1 MNFSQKQYELSLRL
15 FTTELNDSVN
25 YFNSLNLA
33 KARKNPF
40 SSPKKYVIKHV
51 STEPYKDFYVIN
63 ENKKIKIRLDSISNK
78 PVEPIINNEYI
89 ELEQRIK
96 NNKERNREIYKRG
109 LSKENEK
116 YSSRVF
122 SQKPKVISTELLE
135 KLYIETHDKY
145 IEQLK
150 GKNTSK
156 NKGKEQTVKSYGKII
171 LPKISAYKN
180 WSTEINENSKSKG
193 KEMKTHGHQE
203 ITHQKPGHYDS
214 NDNGNNQNM
223 NNNEKENEAQDKE
236 AIAE

>member
-15 FTTELNDSVN
+15 FSTDLNDPSN
-25 YFNSLNLA
+25 YFNYLNLA

-40 SSPKKYVIKHV
+40 ASPKRYAIKHLN
-51 STEPYKDFYVIN
+51 TEPYKDFFVIN
-63 ENKKIKIRLDSISNK
+63 ENKKIKIRLDSINSK
-78 PVEPIINNEYI
+78 PVEPILNNEYI

-96 NNKERNREIYKRG
+96 NNKEKNRELYNIG

-116 YSSRVF
+116 YSSRIF

-135 KLYIETHDKY
+135 KLYTETHEKY

-150 GKNTSK
+150 SKNTTR
-156 NKGKEQTVKSYGKII
+156 NKGKDQAVKIYGKIK

-180 WSTEINENSKSKG
+180 FDSVINENSKSK
-193 KEMKTHGHQE
+193 EIKTHGHKE

-214 NDNGNNQNM
+214 NGNENNENQD
-223 NNNEKENEAQDKE
+223 NNEKENQVEVKE
-236 AIAE
+236 KIAE

>member
-15 FTTELNDSVN
+15 FSTDLNDPSN
-25 YFNSLNLA
+25 YFNYLNLA

-40 SSPKKYVIKHV
+40 ASPKRYAIKHLN
-51 STEPYKDFYVIN
+51 TEPYKDFFVIN
-63 ENKKIKIRLDSISNK
+63 ENKKIKIRLDSINSK
-78 PVEPIINNEYI
+78 PVEPILNNEYI

-96 NNKERNREIYKRG
+96 NNKEKNRELYNIG

-116 YSSRVF
+116 YSSRIF

-135 KLYIETHDKY
+135 KLYTETHEKY

-150 GKNTSK
+150 SKNTTR
-156 NKGKEQTVKSYGKII
+156 NKGKDQAVKIYGKIK

-180 WSTEINENSKSKG
+180 FDSVINENSKSK
-193 KEMKTHGHQE
+193 EIKTHGHKE

-214 NDNGNNQNM
+214 NGNENNE
-223 NNNEKENEAQDKE
+223 NKDNNEKENQVEVKE
-236 AIAE
+236 KIAE